1 MCKQIQENYSSCDVS
16 PISLLQANPPA
27 DKPQRYQMPCSSSKS
42 RTQAISQTSVRLA
55 GPELCSNFPLTNS
68 RSTNTTRKQ
77 SIPTNHS
84 SHQHSPLRP
93 LLPPEQPLALQKR
106 KRNNDPCRKQ
116 HPQRQTLDRRA
127 TSRIHC
133 SAPATFGPKMCCSR
147 RHCRHTIQDPRCR
160 GCHYRWSDARRC
172 WLR

>member
-1 MCKQIQENYSSCDVS
+1 
-16 PISLLQANPPA
+16 
-27 DKPQRYQMPCSSSKS
+27 MPCSSLRS
-42 RTQAISQTSVRLA
+42 RTRAISQTSVRLA

-84 SHQHSPLRP
+84 THQHSPLRP

-127 TSRIHC
+127 CPWLHS
-133 SAPATFGPKMCCSR
+133 SAPATIGPEVCRSR
-147 RHCRHTIQDPRCR
+147 RYRRHAVQDPRCR
-160 GCHYRWSDARRC
+160 RCHYRWSDARRRWVRRALC
-172 WLR
+172 RRRFRCVE